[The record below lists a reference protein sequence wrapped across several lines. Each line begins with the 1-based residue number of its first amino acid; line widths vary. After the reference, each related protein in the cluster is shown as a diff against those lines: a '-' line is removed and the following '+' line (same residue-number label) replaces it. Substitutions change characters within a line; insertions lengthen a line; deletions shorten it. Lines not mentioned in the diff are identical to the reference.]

1 MRRVEFA
8 GISVMFSIMDKQL
21 ILKSI
26 LAELEQDLHRQQS
39 ANRKAAENAT
49 DEEARAESKWDT
61 QGLESSY
68 LARGYAQQFALLS
81 GQAKTLQGLELASF
95 NTQPI
100 GLGALIECDFG
111 GETSHVF
118 LLPCCGGMD
127 LSVDDADITVVT
139 PESPLGSALLNK
151 RPGQPF
157 AIPGGVSG
165 TVRRVE

>member
-1 MRRVEFA
+1 
-8 GISVMFSIMDKQL
+8 MDKQL

-26 LAELEQDLHRQQS
+26 LAELEAELHRQQN
-39 ANRKAAENAT
+39 ANQQAAANAT

-81 GQAKTLQGLELASF
+81 TQAKSLQSLELVSYID
-95 NTQPI
+95 QPI
-100 GLGALIECDFG
+100 AVGALVECDFS

-118 LLPCCGGMD
+118 LLPCCGGVD
-127 LSVDDADITVVT
+127 LTLDGAEITVVT
-139 PESPLGSALLNK
+139 PESPLGAALLRK
-151 RPGQPF
+151 RAGQPF

-165 TVRRVE
+165 TIRRVE